1 MRQTSLTIRM
11 TRASL
16 SALTTRTARA
26 TRLAL
31 VCAGVA
37 AAGTLAVA
45 APAQAAPPG
54 RIVIGDSVSG
64 MNTGALK
71 ARGFRV
77 DYTVSRQFGEVLG
90 VMASYGSSL
99 PRNVV
104 IALGTNGTVSLST
117 CKAAV
122 RAAGTT
128 RRVFLVTN
136 RVPRSWEP
144 TNNAT
149 LRACDRAF
157 TASRVHVIDW
167 WALSDSNSDWFYGD
181 GYHPNEWLGAQKF
194 ANLIDRAV
202 DAYGR

>member
-1 MRQTSLTIRM
+1 MR
-11 TRASL
+11 
-16 SALTTRTARA
+16 TT

-31 VCAGVA
+31 LCSVVL
-37 AAGTLAVA
+37 AAGTFAVTSA
-45 APAQAAPPG
+45 AQAAPPG

-90 VMASYGSSL
+90 VMSSYGSSL

-136 RVPRSWEP
+136 RVPRSWEDG
-144 TNNAT
+144 NNAA

-157 TASRVHVIDW
+157 AASRVHLVDW
-167 WALSDSNSDWFYGD
+167 WALSDRNPSWFYSD
-181 GYHPNEWLGAQKF
+181 GYHPTEWLGAQKF

>member
-1 MRQTSLTIRM
+1 MHP
-11 TRASL
+11 TRPK
-16 SALTTRTARA
+16 TRLA
-26 TRLAL
+26 TRLATRFAIA
-31 VCAGVA
+31 CSIAIA
-37 AAGTLAVA
+37 AATFA
-45 APAQAAPPG
+45 AASPAQAAPAG

-64 MNTGALK
+64 MNTGALQ

-77 DYTVSRQFGEVLG
+77 DYTVSRQFGEILG
-90 VMASYGSSL
+90 VMASYGSAL

-136 RVPRSWEP
+136 RVPRSWES
-144 TNNAT
+144 TNNAA

-157 TASRVHVIDW
+157 TASRVHIIDW
-167 WALSDSNSDWFYGD
+167 WALSDSNPSWFYGD

-194 ANLIDRAV
+194 ANLVDRAV
-202 DAYGR
+202 DTYGR